1 MLMMGKTP
9 HLTLQPDVVDGD
21 GDDGNDDDDGK
32 ETFTFTAQQLCF
44 CVCAPTARLII
55 PICLAAYDERV
66 MGAEHA
72 IPARKPTRADSSP
85 PPPPPP
91 PVGRRYCC
99 ASLSA
104 GECTADFPPA
114 LNRGHVS
121 TRARARV
128 HIYIHHTC
136 VKQHAQTNTRTQ
148 KERVRH
154 RSDDWLVAGWSVGWL
169 AGWWMMLT
177 TTRHKDEDEKDAAD
191 VCA

>member
-91 PVGRRYCC
+91 PPPVGRRYCC

-121 TRARARV
+121 TRARART
-128 HIYIHHTC
+128 HIHTSYMR
-136 VKQHAQTNTRTQ
+136 QTTRTN
-148 KERVRH
+148 KHAYAIVLMTG
-154 RSDDWLVAGWSVGWL
+154 WLAGWSVGWL